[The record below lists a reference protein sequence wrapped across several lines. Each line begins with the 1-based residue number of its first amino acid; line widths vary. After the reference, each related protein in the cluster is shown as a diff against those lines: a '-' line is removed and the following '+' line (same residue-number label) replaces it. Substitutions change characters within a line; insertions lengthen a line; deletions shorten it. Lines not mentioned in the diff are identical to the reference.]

1 MRTPLLVVGAVLAL
15 AGLVFVGQGLG
26 YIKGSVMTGDPHW
39 VGGGAIFVI
48 AGAVIAFTGLRRS
61 RA

>member
-1 MRTPLLVVGAVLAL
+1 MRTAVLVVGAVLAL
-15 AGLVFVGQGLG
+15 AGLVFIGQGLG

-48 AGAVIAFTGLRRS
+48 AGAAIALAALRRS